1 MNSKM
6 MKVKYLLLSV
16 MGATAL
22 TVSAQQPTTPETQT
36 LPAHKTAFDRSAGH
50 WFLTLQGG
58 VSAQFLEENESQEI
72 LNRLHVM
79 PTISLGKWHNPYF
92 ATRLQVFGGP
102 TPTFYKNAAGKVMKE
117 NAAMAGA
124 HFDFMFDVVNYFGKY
139 NPKRVF
145 HLVPWFGVG
154 YGFKYH
160 NDFAEMSDIIK
171 FNEPYRHSATANA
184 GLMMSFR
191 LAKRLDLVLE
201 GQAIYSNLNIVK
213 QEIDYKAPSTPYS
226 PNYNGLLGVVTAGLN
241 FNLGRVAWET
251 VTPMDMDLINDLN
264 GQINRLRSEN
274 TELRKRPVSCPEC
287 PEVSKET
294 TVVTENVLGDK
305 AIVFKFNSATISK
318 DQHVVLQD
326 IADFVKNGNKGVAVI
341 GFADVTGD
349 ANYNMQLSERR
360 AKAVAEAL
368 VNQFGVPSDMISV
381 EWQGETELFEARAW
395 NRVVIVRSK

>member
-6 MKVKYLLLSV
+6 MKVKYLLLSI

-22 TVSAQQPTTPETQT
+22 SASAQQSTTPETQI
-36 LPAHKTAFDRSAGH
+36 LPARKTAFDRSAGH

-58 VSAQFLEENESQEI
+58 VNAQFLEENESQDI
-72 LNRLHVM
+72 VNRLRVM
-79 PTISLGKWHNPYF
+79 PTLSLGKWHNPYF

-102 TPTFYKNAAGKVMKE
+102 TPTYYKEVSGEVKTLNT
-117 NAAMAGA
+117 AMAGA
-124 HFDFMFDVVNYFGKY
+124 HFDFMFDVVNFYAKY

-145 HLVPWFGVG
+145 HLIPWFGVG
-154 YGFKYH
+154 YGFKYY
-160 NDFAEMSDIIK
+160 NDFADLADMIQ
-171 FNEPYRHSATANA
+171 FNEPFRHSATANA

-213 QEIDYKAPSTPYS
+213 QEIDYKAPIMPYS
-226 PNYNGLLGVVTAGLN
+226 NIYNGLTGVVTAGLN
-241 FNLGRVAWET
+241 FNLGRVAWES

-287 PEVSKET
+287 PEVTAET
-294 TVVTENVLGDK
+294 EVVTENVLGDK
-305 AIVFKFNSATISK
+305 AIVFKFNSATIDK
-318 DQHVVLQD
+318 DQHIVLQD
-326 IADFVKNGNKGVAVI
+326 IADFVKDGNKAIVVI
-341 GFADVTGD
+341 GFADTTGD
-349 ANYNMQLSERR
+349 INYNMHLSERR

-368 VNQFGVPSDMISV
+368 VNKFGVSSDMISV
-381 EWQGETELFEARAW
+381 EWQGETEQFNPRAW

>member
-1 MNSKM
+1 M
-6 MKVKYLLLSV
+6 MKVKYLLLSL

-22 TVSAQQPTTPETQT
+22 SASAQQTTTPEAKT
-36 LPAHKTAFDRSAGH
+36 LPARKTAFDRSSGH

-58 VSAQFLEENESQEI
+58 VNAQFLGENESQDI
-72 LNRLHVM
+72 VKRLYVM
-79 PTISLGKWHNPYF
+79 PTLSVGKWHNPYF
-92 ATRLQVFGGP
+92 ATRLQLFGGP
-102 TPTFYKNAAGKVMKE
+102 TPVFYKDAAGTVQKL
-117 NAAMAGA
+117 NTATAGA
-124 HFDFMFDVVNYFGKY
+124 HFDFMFDVVNYFSKY
-139 NPKRVF
+139 NSKRVF
-145 HLVPWFGVG
+145 HLIPWVGLG
-154 YGFKYH
+154 YGFKYY
-160 NDFAEMSDIIK
+160 NDFDLSSVSNIAK
-171 FNEPYRHSATANA
+171 FDAPYRHSATANA

-201 GQAIYSNLNIVK
+201 GQAMYSNLNLVK
-213 QEIDYKAPSTPYS
+213 QELDYKAVTEPYS
-226 PNYNGLLGVVTAGLN
+226 KQAYNGLTGIVTAGLN

-274 TELRKRPVSCPEC
+274 AELSRRPVSCPEC
-287 PEVSKET
+287 PEVSTET
-294 TVVTENVLGDK
+294 QAVTENILGDK

-318 DQHVVLQD
+318 DQHIVLQD
-326 IADFVKNGNKGVAVI
+326 IANYVKNDNKAVAVI

-368 VNQFGVPSDMISV
+368 VNKFGVPSDMVSV
-381 EWQGETELFEARAW
+381 EWQGETEQFDTRAW